1 MLRSVLIFPQLNDR
15 FTINRIRQRYDD
27 LYEDIAPHISLV
39 FPFDNE
45 LTDETIIQVVSDV
58 IKKQQQFKL
67 RLTVVSG
74 DPKNG
79 YVWLVVDQGSKILTE
94 LHDALYAEP
103 ILNPYYREDLPYQP
117 HVTVAQGLSQLQ
129 AEQLLIELQNETYDL
144 TATITEVAIEHI
156 LENGDSVVLA
166 TIGLGER
173 DES

>member
-27 LYEDIAPHISLV
+27 LYEHIAPHISLV

-156 LENGDSVVLA
+156 LENSDSAVFT
-166 TIGLGER
+166 TICLGER
-173 DES
+173 DEN

>member
-1 MLRSVLIFPQLNDR
+1 MLRSVLIFPNLSQMTDVNK
-15 FTINRIRQRYDD
+15 IRRCYDN
-27 LYEDIAPHISLV
+27 LYQHIAPHISLV

-58 IKKQQQFKL
+58 IKKQQFKL
-67 RLTVVSG
+67 RLPAVSG

-173 DES
+173 DEN